1 MIIPTGKLRFA
12 MRNELPELPLLS
24 PRKMLSEPSEG
35 ISSARRPGILVGM
48 KAILSLLWHLRN
60 SLGILLQLLRY
71 ALRFCWALLL
81 PRAVTAAQLVAFQ
94 SQLAVEVN
102 RSSAPRRR
110 HHKFSP
116 AFRILWVVLSKFLD
130 GWQELVHVMKPET
143 VKRWHTRAF
152 RAWWR
157 WKSKAG
163 RKPVAVEIQQLIR
176 CLSKENP
183 LWGAERIRDVLLLMG
198 YEAPGEDTVRK
209 YMVKPSRPRP
219 ATTTWLTFLRNH
231 LDCSWAIDF
240 CTVNT
245 LGFQTL
251 YVFLVF
257 DHARREVLHLA
268 ITPNPS
274 MEWVIEQLREATP
287 FGEQPRYLFRDND
300 GIYGHGVRAF
310 LISCGILDVRTAYQ
324 SPWQNPYIERF
335 IGTLRREL
343 LHHVIVL
350 NQAHLERLLREFIED
365 YHHPARPHQ
374 GLSGEPP
381 LPQAPPDKGALISI
395 PVVGGLHHRYYRAA
409 A

>member
-1 MIIPTGKLRFA
+1 MLS
-12 MRNELPELPLLS
+12 ELPESHFS
-24 PRKMLSEPSEG
+24 PRRL
-35 ISSARRPGILVGM
+35 GILVGM
-48 KAILSLLWHLRN
+48 KAILSLLCHLRN
-60 SLGILLQLLRY
+60 SLGVLLQLLRY
-71 ALRFCWALLL
+71 ALRFCWALVL
-81 PRAVTAAQLVAFQ
+81 PRAVTAAQLLAFQ
-94 SQLAVEVN
+94 SQLAVELN
-102 RSSAPRRR
+102 RSSAPMRR
-110 HHKFSP
+110 HNKFSP

-130 GWQELVHVMKPET
+130 GWEELVHVMKPET

-198 YEAPGEDTVRK
+198 YEAPGEDAVRK
-209 YMVKPSRPRP
+209 YMVKPRRRRPD
-219 ATTTWLTFLRNH
+219 TTTWLPFLRNH
-231 LDCSWAIDF
+231 LDVSWAIDF
-240 CTVNT
+240 FTVTT

-257 DHARREVLHLA
+257 DHARREVLHFA

-274 MEWVIEQLREATP
+274 MEWVIQQLREATP
-287 FGEQPRYLFRDND
+287 FGKQPCYLFRDND
-300 GIYGHGVRAF
+300 GIYGHGVGAF
-310 LISCGILDVRTAYQ
+310 LICCGILEVRTAYQ

-343 LHHVIVL
+343 LDHVIVL
-350 NQAHLERLLREFIED
+350 NQAHLERLLNEFIED
-365 YHHPARPHQ
+365 YYHPARPHQ
-374 GLSGEPP
+374 GLSGETP
-381 LPQAPPDKGALISI
+381 LPQPPPGKGELISV
-395 PVVGGLHHRYYRAA
+395 PVVGGIHHRYYRAA